1 MSELV
6 TNFDQLRAMME
17 ELFATFDKNISEW
30 ELDFL
35 DNVYDNRSVM
45 FSDNEM
51 KKINEIYDKYMS

>member
-17 ELFATFDKNISEW
+17 ELFATFDKNISEC

-45 FSDNEM
+45 FTDKEI
-51 KKINEIYDKYMS
+51 KKINEIYDKYM

>member
-45 FSDNEM
+45 LSDNEM
-51 KKINEIYDKYMS
+51 KKINEIYDKYM

>member
-51 KKINEIYDKYMS
+51 KKINEIYDKYM

>member
-17 ELFATFDKNISEW
+17 ELFVTVDKNISEW

-45 FSDNEM
+45 FTDKEI